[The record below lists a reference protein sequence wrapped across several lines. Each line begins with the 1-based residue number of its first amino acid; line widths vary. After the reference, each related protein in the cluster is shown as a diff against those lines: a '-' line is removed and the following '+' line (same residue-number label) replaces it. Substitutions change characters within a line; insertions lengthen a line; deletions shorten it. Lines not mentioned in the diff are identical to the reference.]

1 MSIGERL
8 RSWRKEK
15 NLTTTQIH
23 EATGISLGA
32 LSNYENDKREVGSD
46 LLVQLNE
53 KFNLNIVYILT
64 GVKDDNRLT
73 DEQEQILYYFNLC
86 DQNDKR
92 LVIDLLKRFTNNH
105 DDYETHIR
113 RT

>member
-8 RSWRKEK
+8 RNWRKEK

-46 LLVQLNE
+46 LLVQLYE
-53 KFNLNIVYILT
+53 KYNLDIVYILT
-64 GVKDDNRLT
+64 GVKDENKLT
-73 DEQEQILYYFNLC
+73 IEQEQFIYYLNLC
-86 DQNDKR
+86 DQETKDLIYKIVKR
-92 LVIDLLKRFTNNH
+92 LAVNQDQ
-105 DDYETHIR
+105 
-113 RT
+113 

>member
-8 RSWRKEK
+8 RNWRKEK

-53 KFNLNIVYILT
+53 KFNMDIVYILT

-73 DEQEQILYYFNLC
+73 DEQEQLLYYFNIC
-86 DQNDKR
+86 DMKDKH
-92 LVIDLLKRFTNNH
+92 LVIEILKRFTESTKENMK
-105 DDYETHIR
+105 ER
-113 RT
+113 